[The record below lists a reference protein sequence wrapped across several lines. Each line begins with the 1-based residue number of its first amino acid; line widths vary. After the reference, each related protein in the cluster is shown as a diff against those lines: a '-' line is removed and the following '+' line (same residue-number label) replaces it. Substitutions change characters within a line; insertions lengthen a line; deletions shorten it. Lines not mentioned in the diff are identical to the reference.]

1 MNTKDII
8 LNYKEVAEYLDDN
21 AVRSLLSSFEAR
33 LDKREYL
40 LPFIGQFSA
49 GKSRLI
55 NHLLGRDLLPTKSVE
70 TTAFLTYISYGE
82 KEEAV
87 ISYLDGTSE
96 NIGIGEVSKMDQD
109 ATKGAR
115 PIAALYIS
123 LKSDILKSG
132 LIIVDT
138 PGVNTLITEHVRMT
152 SELLEA
158 SQYIVY
164 VLGSSPSEVDIAMLQ
179 QIESLSIPVF
189 FVRNKADLIHKTEES
204 VGECVRKEKETLV
217 NKLGRSV
224 EYFAVT
230 NETGLPGQD
239 VWDEFFNSFVAY
251 LNNNIVANISAVY
264 DASIKR
270 RLALVAQKFTDEL
283 NRRESL
289 YRISNNK
296 SVEQLQSQQVEIRSA
311 LNSLNRIL
319 ERNNQSF
326 GQKSEALQLKVTA
339 GVKDVASSEEDSF
352 AATVGQIGKVK
363 DYLDRVKVAYQT
375 QLPQSYHKMGQVA
388 NDNIAQLAK
397 EATDEVKAD
406 IASIA
411 ESLTP
416 SEIDL
421 SCEFDLSVVEQI
433 AEEQSAAEEQIREQM
448 AQIDRLKSLDENQ
461 LAELGLKKQE
471 VDEAIAQYDALIK
484 KGNDALYAERSSHQ
498 VQFKTQESELAKTL
512 SQIGGIVDVA
522 TTIIPGKGW
531 TYIAGKAGKLGQV
544 LGNASKYGRAGQL
557 AKAFLER
564 VQKDAQ
570 AKADEFAKQEEKEKS
585 GEQSADS
592 KQPAAP
598 APAASDGKKQTNMF
612 DYLNL
617 SHWMGKLGEVID
629 PPTTVVDVEAEQQ
642 FENMCRTYQLE
653 LDKKVSE
660 RMEEYQKMGAIK
672 DEIHRKQKE
681 QELRDQQK
689 ERLDRRLK
697 ELKEDFEEK
706 KAAKEYSAIRE
717 QIVRKFHASLEE
729 YSAQLIAKTK
739 TEVEQLRVKILSA
752 ANSFV
757 QSQLE
762 DINRQLDAIV
772 AQRKENKLSAEA
784 YYNEIATMK
793 QKLASV

>member
-512 SQIGGIVDVA
+512 SLIGSGLDFA
-522 TTIIPGKGW
+522 TMYMPGKGW
-531 TYIAGKAGKLGQV
+531 ATIASKAGKVGQF
-544 LGNASKYGRAGQL
+544 LGNASKLGRVGQL
-557 AKAFLER
+557 AKGFFER

-570 AKADEFAKQEEKEKS
+570 AKAEEATEREKKLKCC
-585 GEQSADS
+585 DPLPWP
-592 KQPAAP
+592 PAAP

-653 LDKKVSE
+653 VDKKVSE

-762 DINRQLDAIV
+762 DTNRQLDAIV